1 MSWQSSVS
9 TYSMFD
15 ISRPEKGILLSQI
28 IRPDRKESGGSQRE
42 RNRDGETERDRDR
55 D

>member
-9 TYSMFD
+9 TYIMFD
-15 ISRPEKGILLSQI
+15 ISRPEKGISLGQTGK
-28 IRPDRKESGGSQRE
+28 REGGSQRE
-42 RNRDGETERDRDR
+42 RNRDGETDRDR